1 MCATTPSYNNLVKN
15 NVASHQIIVL
25 KIVKNVYIICF
36 IMKKKRKK
44 KKKTEK
50 NRKQHFDHN
59 LKYWNWF

>member
-36 IMKKKRKK
+36 FIKK
-44 KKKTEK
+44 KKKKKRE
-50 NRKQHFDHN
+50 RKKQ
-59 LKYWNWF
+59 KPAY

>member
-15 NVASHQIIVL
+15 IVASHQIIVL

-44 KKKTEK
+44 EK
-50 NRKQHFDHN
+50 ERNRNQHIDHN
-59 LKYWNWF
+59 LKH